1 MASTQNTQFDVYI
14 NREILNLMKTKKS
27 SNKVISKRI
36 YVILDNLVLSR
47 VFVENSNQKHDK

>member
-14 NREILNLMKTKKS
+14 NTEILNLMKTKKS

>member
-1 MASTQNTQFDVYI
+1 M
-14 NREILNLMKTKKS
+14 

-47 VFVENSNQKHDK
+47 TFFRIILGNVIRYLKKLG